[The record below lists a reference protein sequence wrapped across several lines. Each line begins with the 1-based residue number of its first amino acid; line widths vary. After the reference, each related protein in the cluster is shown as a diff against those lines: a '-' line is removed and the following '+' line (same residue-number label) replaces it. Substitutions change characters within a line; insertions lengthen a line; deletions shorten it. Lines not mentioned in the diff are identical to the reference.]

1 MKRQIEEEGKKNPN
15 LGQDLTLASSL
26 HSLSK

>member
-1 MKRQIEEEGKKNPN
+1 MQQKIEEEGKNPN

>member
-1 MKRQIEEEGKKNPN
+1 MQQQIEEEGKKPN

>member
-1 MKRQIEEEGKKNPN
+1 MQQQIEEEGKNPN
-15 LGQDLTLASSL
+15 LGQDLTLDSSL